1 MKKIMAVLMAV
12 VFAGTAQMVLAKGT
26 GGGKGAHALS
36 PKKRLGI
43 QHKRIKDGIKNGTIT
58 KDEAKQL
65 HQEGKEIN
73 QERKADLA
81 KDGGK
86 LNKEDRKDLEG
97 KLDQRSKEIYN
108 DKHPAGSTGGTTG
121 GTSTGSTT
129 NGQ

>member
-1 MKKIMAVLMAV
+1 VS
-12 VFAGTAQMVLAKGT
+12 LAKGT
-26 GGGKGAHALS
+26 SGGTGTGSGKGAHALS
-36 PKKRLGI
+36 PKKRLKN
-43 QHKRIKDGIKNGTIT
+43 QRKRIKQGEKNGTIT

-86 LNKEDRKDLEG
+86 LTKDDRKDLEG
-97 KLDQRSKEIYN
+97 KLDQRSQEIYN
-108 DKHPAGSTGGTTG
+108 DKHPAGSTGDTNG
-121 GTSTGSTT
+121 GTSTGSTL